1 MNIIVL
7 GAGAFGTAIA
17 NELSVNTE
25 NNAVLFS
32 RNKEKVDEINS
43 HNTNKSCFPNKHLT
57 KHLTATFDKKE
68 IQSADVI
75 FIALPS
81 PVIVENLKNL
91 KPYFS
96 KSVLFVNLS
105 KGLLDNGETIIDR
118 VKAELNTE
126 NVVALKGP
134 SFAVEVMEHAD
145 TLLTLGYSTKEQYE
159 IINKI
164 IIDTALHI
172 DCTTDIRGVEVLSVL
187 KNIYALVL
195 GVVDAK
201 YNSPNTR
208 FMILTKAFS
217 EVRVLLRALGGAN
230 DTLFL
235 ACGFGDLCL
244 TSLNDLSR
252 NRTLGL
258 LIGKGFFNADYKSN
272 SVILEGLKAVDLV
285 HSFPLD
291 HVMDNLPLLNKL
303 HSFFGSNENV
313 LSIEFDKLVDQKF
326 KTVLTYG
333 TFDLLHYGHL
343 EILRR
348 ASLLGDK
355 LIVGISTDE
364 FNELKG
370 KTCVLPYEKRKELLE
385 SLDYVDKVI
394 PEDNWEQKVSD
405 VKENDV
411 DIFVMG
417 SDWEGKF
424 DELKTYCKVIYF
436 PRTKG
441 ISTTKLKSILKEEE

>member
-1 MNIIVL
+1 MNILVL
-7 GAGAFGTAIA
+7 GGGSFGTAIA

-25 NNAVLFS
+25 NNVVLFS
-32 RNKEKVDEINS
+32 RSQKKVDEINS
-43 HNTNKSCFPNKHLT
+43 FHTNKSYFPNKHLT
-57 KHLTATFDKKE
+57 KFLSATSDKNE
-68 IQSADVI
+68 IKKADVV

-81 PVIVENLKNL
+81 NVIIERFLVLQS
-91 KPYFS
+91 YFNEEA
-96 KSVLFVNLS
+96 LFVNLS
-105 KGLLDNGETIIDR
+105 KGLFSKGLTIVESIQKKLGIMNI
-118 VKAELNTE
+118 VT
-126 NVVALKGP
+126 LKGP

-145 TLLTLGYSTKEQYE
+145 TLLTLGYSTHQQYE

-164 IIDTALHI
+164 IKNTSLHI

-217 EVRVLLRALGGAN
+217 ETRMLLKSLGGAD

-235 ACGFGDLCL
+235 SCGFGDLCM

-258 LIGKGFFNADYKSN
+258 LIGKGFFSSEYKSN
-272 SVILEGLKAVDLV
+272 SVILEGLNAVNLV
-285 HSFPLD
+285 HSLPLD
-291 HVMDNLPLLNKL
+291 HIVDNLPLLNKL
-303 HSFFGSNENV
+303 HSFFDSKATIFS
-313 LSIEFDKLVDQKF
+313 LEFDKLIDIKF

-343 EILRR
+343 EILKR

-355 LIVGISTDE
+355 LIVGISTDK

-370 KTCVLPYEKRKELLE
+370 KKCVLPYKKRKQLLE

-394 PEDNWEQKVSD
+394 PEDNWDQKETDIKDNNVD
-405 VKENDV
+405 V
-411 DIFVMG
+411 FVMG
-417 SDWEGKF
+417 NDWDGKF
-424 DELKTYCKVIYF
+424 DDLNKYCKVIYF

-441 ISTTKLKSILKEEE
+441 ISTTKLKAILKED

>member
-7 GAGAFGTAIA
+7 GAGTFGTAIA
-17 NELSVNTE
+17 NELSVNTS
-25 NNAVLFS
+25 NKVLLYS
-32 RNKEKVDEINS
+32 RNQKKVDEINTQ
-43 HNTNKSCFPNKHLT
+43 NTNKSCFPNKHLT
-57 KHLTATFDKKE
+57 KYLKATSDKNDLTKA
-68 IQSADVI
+68 AVI

-81 PVIVENLKNL
+81 TVIIENLTSL
-91 KPYFS
+91 KPYF
-96 KSVLFVNLS
+96 KEDVLLVNLS
-105 KGLLDNGETIIDR
+105 KGLLAGGVTIVESIQ
-118 VKAELNTE
+118 KELGIS

-145 TLLTLGYSTKEQYE
+145 TLLTLGYTTTEQYNTVNA
-159 IINKI
+159 IVKN
-164 IIDTALHI
+164 TALHI
-172 DCTTDIRGVEVLSVL
+172 DCTTDIRGVELLSVL

-208 FMILTKAFS
+208 FMILTKSFS
-217 EVRVLLRALGGAN
+217 EVRVLLRSLGGSE

-272 SVILEGLKAVDLV
+272 SVILEGLNAVNLV
-285 HSFPLD
+285 HSFPLEY
-291 HVMDNLPLLNKL
+291 VMEDLPLLNKL
-303 HSFFGSNENV
+303 HDFFESKKSM
-313 LSIEFDKLVDQKF
+313 LYIDFDELVDRKF

-333 TFDLLHYGHL
+333 TFDLLHYGHI
-343 EILRR
+343 EILKK

-355 LIVGISTDE
+355 LIVGLSTDE

-394 PEDNWEQKVSD
+394 PEDNWKQKISD
-405 VKENDV
+405 IKENNI

-424 DELKTYCKVIYF
+424 DELKEYCKVIYF
-436 PRTKG
+436 PRTEG
-441 ISTTKLKSILKEEE
+441 ISTTKLKAILKEGN

>member
-32 RNKEKVDEINS
+32 RNKEKVEEINL
-43 HNTNKSCFPNKHLT
+43 HNTNQSCFPNKHLT
-57 KHLTATFDKKE
+57 KHLRASFDKKE
-68 IQSADVI
+68 IQRADVI

-81 PVIVENLKNL
+81 PIIIEYLKKL

-96 KSVLFVNLS
+96 KSVLLVNLS
-105 KGLLDNGETIIDR
+105 KGLLENGVTIVDR
-118 VKAELNTE
+118 VKIELNTE

-134 SFAVEVMEHAD
+134 SFAVEIMEHAD
-145 TLLTLGYSTKEQYE
+145 TLLTLGYSTREQYE

-291 HVMDNLPLLNKL
+291 HVMDTLPLLNKL
-303 HSFFGSNENV
+303 HSFFGSKENV
-313 LSIEFDKLVDQKF
+313 LSIQFDKLVDQKF

-348 ASLLGDK
+348 ASSLGDK

-370 KTCVLPYEKRKELLE
+370 KTCILPYEKRKELLE

-394 PEDNWEQKVSD
+394 PENNWEQKVSD

-417 SDWEGKF
+417 NDWEGKF
-424 DELKTYCKVIYF
+424 DELKAYCKVIYF

>member
-1 MNIIVL
+1 MNILVL
-7 GAGAFGTAIA
+7 GAGTFGTAIS
-17 NELSVNTE
+17 NELSVNKD
-25 NNAVLFS
+25 NSVILFS
-32 RNKEKVDEINS
+32 RNQDKVDEINTL
-43 HNTNKSCFPNKHLT
+43 HTNKSCFPNKHLVKQLKAST
-57 KHLTATFDKKE
+57 EKNAIKN
-68 IQSADVI
+68 ADVI

-81 PVIVENLKNL
+81 SVIIETLVQLKS
-91 KPYFS
+91 YF
-96 KSVLFVNLS
+96 KKDVLFINLS
-105 KGLLDNGETIIDR
+105 KGLFTGGVTIVDEI
-118 VKAELNTE
+118 KKTLGTE

-145 TLLTLGYSTKEQYE
+145 TLLTLGYTTKQQYE
-159 IINKI
+159 LINKI
-164 IIDTALHI
+164 IKNTSLHI

-187 KNIYALVL
+187 KNIYALVI

-217 EVRVLLRALGGAN
+217 EIRILLRSLGGAE

-235 ACGFGDLCL
+235 ACGFGDLCM

-272 SVILEGLKAVDLV
+272 SVILEGLNAVKLV
-285 HSFPLD
+285 YSLPAEHLIEK
-291 HVMDNLPLLNKL
+291 LPLLNKL
-303 HSFFGSNENV
+303 HEFFDSKQSI
-313 LSIEFDKLVDQKF
+313 LSIEFDKLVDRKF
-326 KTVLTYG
+326 TTILTYG

-348 ASLLGDK
+348 ASQLGDK
-355 LIVGISTDE
+355 LVVGVSTDE
-364 FNELKG
+364 FNALKG
-370 KTCVLPYEKRKELLE
+370 KTCVLSYEKRKELLE
-385 SLDYVDKVI
+385 SLSYVDKVI
-394 PEDNWEQKVSD
+394 PEENWEQKVSD
-405 VKENDV
+405 VQENDV

-424 DELKTYCKVIYF
+424 DELKAYCNVIYF

-441 ISTTKLKSILKEEE
+441 ISTTKLKSILKD

>member
-32 RNKEKVDEINS
+32 RNKEKVNEINS
-43 HNTNKSCFPNKHLT
+43 HNTNKSCFPNKQLT
-57 KHLTATFDKKE
+57 KHLRATFDKTE

-81 PVIVENLKNL
+81 PVIVENLKIL

-96 KSVLFVNLS
+96 KSVLLVNLS
-105 KGLLDNGETIIDR
+105 KGLLDNGVTIVDR
-118 VKAELNTE
+118 VKAVLNTE

-303 HSFFGSNENV
+303 HSFFDSNDNV

-370 KTCVLPYEKRKELLE
+370 KTCVLSYEKRKELLE

-424 DELKTYCKVIYF
+424 DELKAYCKVIYF

-441 ISTTKLKSILKEEE
+441 ISTTKLKSILED

>member
-1 MNIIVL
+1 MNILVL
-7 GAGAFGTAIA
+7 GAGTFGTAIA
-17 NELSVNTE
+17 NELSVNET
-25 NNAVLFS
+25 NNVVLFS
-32 RNKEKVDEINS
+32 RNQSKVDEINIS
-43 HNTNKSCFPNKHLT
+43 NTNKSCFPNKHLT
-57 KHLTATFDKKE
+57 KFLSATSDKNE
-68 IQSADVI
+68 IKNADII

-81 PVIVENLKNL
+81 PVIIENLNAL
-91 KPYFS
+91 KSCF
-96 KSVLFVNLS
+96 KEGVLLVNLS
-105 KGLLDNGETIIDR
+105 KGLFADGVTIVESIQ
-118 VKAELNTE
+118 TSIGIE
-126 NVVALKGP
+126 NVVTLKGP

-145 TLLTLGYSTKEQYE
+145 TLLTLGYTTNTQYQIMNS
-159 IINKI
+159 IIKG
-164 IIDTALHI
+164 TSLHI

-217 EVRVLLRALGGAN
+217 EARILLRSLGGAD

-235 ACGFGDLCL
+235 ACGFGDLCM

-258 LIGKGFFNADYKSN
+258 LIGKGFFSADYKSN
-272 SVILEGLKAVDLV
+272 SVILEGLNAVNLM
-285 HSFPLD
+285 HSSPLK
-291 HVMDNLPLLNKL
+291 HVMEDLPLLNKL
-303 HSFFGSNENV
+303 HDFFESKKSV
-313 LSIEFDKLVDQKF
+313 LSIDFDALVDRKF

-333 TFDLLHYGHL
+333 TFDLLHYGHI
-343 EILRR
+343 EILKK
-348 ASLLGDK
+348 ASLLGNK

-394 PEDNWEQKVSD
+394 PEDNWEQKTVD
-405 VKENDV
+405 IKENEV

-424 DELKTYCKVIYF
+424 NELKEYCKVIYF
-436 PRTKG
+436 PRTEG
-441 ISTTKLKSILKEEE
+441 ISTTKLKSLLKKEE

>member
-1 MNIIVL
+1 MNILVL
-7 GAGAFGTAIA
+7 GGGAFGTAIA

-25 NNAVLFS
+25 NNVVLFS
-32 RNKEKVDEINS
+32 RNQQKVDEINTY
-43 HNTNKSCFPNKHLT
+43 HTNKSCFPNKHLT
-57 KHLTATFDKKE
+57 KFLLATSDKNE
-68 IQSADVI
+68 IKKADVV

-81 PVIVENLKNL
+81 IVIIENLLIL
-91 KPYFS
+91 KPYFNLEA
-96 KSVLFVNLS
+96 LFVNLS
-105 KGLLDNGETIIDR
+105 KGLF
-118 VKAELNTE
+118 AEGFTVVESIEE
-126 NVVALKGP
+126 NLGITNIVTLKGP
-134 SFAVEVMEHAD
+134 SFAVEVLEHAD
-145 TLLTLGYSTKEQYE
+145 TLLTLGYSTNYQYE
-159 IINKI
+159 IINTVIKN
-164 IIDTALHI
+164 TSLHI

-217 EVRVLLRALGGAN
+217 EVRILLRSLGGSE

-235 ACGFGDLCL
+235 SCGFGDLCM

-258 LIGKGFFNADYKSN
+258 LIGKGFFSADYKSN
-272 SVILEGLKAVDLV
+272 SVILEGLNAVNLV
-285 HSFPLD
+285 HSLPLK
-291 HVMDNLPLLNKL
+291 HVRETLPLLNKL
-303 HSFFGSNENV
+303 HAFFDSQESI
-313 LSIEFDKLVDQKF
+313 LSIEFDKLIDRKF

-348 ASLLGDK
+348 ARLLGDK
-355 LIVGISTDE
+355 LIVGVSTDE

-370 KTCVLPYEKRKELLE
+370 KTCVLSYQKRKELLE
-385 SLDYVDKVI
+385 SLDYVDKVV
-394 PEDNWEQKVSD
+394 PEDNWAQKVTD
-405 VKENDV
+405 IQKNNI

-417 SDWEGKF
+417 HDWEGKF
-424 DELKTYCKVIYF
+424 DDLKEYCKVIYF
-436 PRTKG
+436 TRTEG
-441 ISTTKLKSILKEEE
+441 ISTTKLKAILKDKL

>member
-1 MNIIVL
+1 MNIIAL
-7 GAGAFGTAIA
+7 GAGTFGTAIA

-25 NNAVLFS
+25 NKVTLFS
-32 RNKEKVDEINS
+32 RNQEKVKEINEFQ
-43 HNTNKSCFPNKHLT
+43 TNKSCFPNKHLT
-57 KHLTATFDKKE
+57 KHLKASSDKECIKD
-68 IQSADVI
+68 ADVV

-81 PVIVENLKNL
+81 SVIIENLIAL
-91 KPYFS
+91 KSFF
-96 KSVLFVNLS
+96 KDDVLFVNLS
-105 KGLLDNGETIIDR
+105 KGLFEGGVTIVES
-118 VKAELNTE
+118 VKEKLNTD

-134 SFAVEVMEHAD
+134 SFAVEVMEHAE

-303 HSFFGSNENV
+303 HSFFGSNNNV
-313 LSIEFDKLVDQKF
+313 LTIEFDKLVDQKF
-326 KTVLTYG
+326 ITVLTYG

-348 ASLLGDK
+348 ASLQGDK

-364 FNELKG
+364 FNKLKG
-370 KTCVLPYEKRKELLE
+370 KTCVLPYEKRKDLLE

-424 DELKTYCKVIYF
+424 DELNEFCKVIYF

-441 ISTTKLKSILKEEE
+441 VSTTKLKSILNQ